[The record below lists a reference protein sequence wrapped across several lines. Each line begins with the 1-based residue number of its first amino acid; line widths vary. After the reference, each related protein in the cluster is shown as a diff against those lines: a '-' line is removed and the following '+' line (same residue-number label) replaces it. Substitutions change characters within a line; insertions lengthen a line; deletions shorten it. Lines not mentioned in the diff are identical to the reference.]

1 MALDEPRAGDEA
13 FEQGDG
19 LTVVVDRATYFYI
32 DEPLRIDYDE
42 SERVYRIRS
51 NSQIIPDK
59 IRL

>member
-1 MALDEPRAGDEA
+1 LALDEPRPGDEQ
-13 FEQGDG
+13 FDDGDG
-19 LTVVVDRATYFYI
+19 VLVVVDRSTYAYV

-42 SERVYRIRS
+42 RERVYRIRA